1 MKRPA
6 QLGSERAS
14 GSPQTD
20 RRPRVRCATQMQ
32 RERQPRGIEANRT
45 ADRRG
50 TPIAIVRPTMTRKI
64 EEQLRARA
72 DRSEFGKRLLEIS
85 KQVERDFEGQERER
99 LRVLVAE
106 ALERHFEIRE
116 SAKRTRAALDKL
128 RSDQHTLLRLFDFIT
143 ASPDRETIH

>member
-1 MKRPA
+1 MKRSA

-14 GSPQTD
+14 GSLQPGRRLQTRSAARMH
-20 RRPRVRCATQMQ
+20 RR
-32 RERQPRGIEANRT
+32 RQPPGMTSNRT

-50 TPIAIVRPTMTRKI
+50 TPIANIPASMTRKI

-72 DRSEFGKRLLEIS
+72 DRSEFGRRLLEIS
-85 KQVERDFEGQERER
+85 KQVERDFDGRERER
-99 LRVLVAE
+99 LRALVAE
-106 ALERHFEIRE
+106 ALDRHFEIRE
-116 SAKRTRAALDKL
+116 SAQKTRAALDKL